1 VPRSPSA
8 GSIHTREQAGLLAA
22 LEPAGQAGVP
32 QLMAD
37 PHPRVVVLPID
48 LELLG
53 WYSRIGGPP
62 AIGWTGGEADAVR
75 AALDALPARAAFCRL
90 LKNQETPSLSHG
102 DLDGRGR
109 AADYAHR

>member
-1 VPRSPSA
+1 
-8 GSIHTREQAGLLAA
+8 
-22 LEPAGQAGVP
+22 
-32 QLMAD
+32 MAD

-75 AALDALPARAAFCRL
+75 AALDALPARAAD
-90 LKNQETPSLSHG
+90 EV
-102 DLDGRGR
+102 
-109 AADYAHR
+109 AE